1 MRRNFLIT
9 WVLIFTLLVQGVI
22 PAFAGQNSSAASSY
36 ATYQRAYSEYI
47 KAAQSQ
53 ASIDEITSKLDV
65 YLAAQQAYEEATGQN
80 ATTVQPSLQAPVEQT
95 GAAAETTTSVEADA
109 TAPAEGSTAEAT
121 REAEKSWHLWHNFQS
136 KIVHLAQR
144 LLGGSG
150 SPNEM
155 PLWERIA
162 WTIGKALLPTMGVI
176 IATALL
182 APLTPVGMV
191 IGGIVTG
198 AALGGLMTYAFEKRM
213 NAKYRTVKKEEAKIW
228 RDVSVQA
235 VIEAVMAPFNLA
247 TGGMFGMVGP
257 TVGRAIG
264 KVALTQAALTF
275 AGRALSSQVGG
286 GVKNL
291 WSVYYFKYPEKI
303 EANENR
309 IDEILNAHLSSETPF
324 SAETVAE
331 LDRLRADNE
340 MMRGEHYTSED
351 ALKDIKRAGVS
362 AAISGFAGSII
373 SDRAYNST
381 FGRWSDRASVRLFG
395 SVANGKSVASLFST
409 MPVNFASGMA
419 GASLEKSFVSGD
431 IKDLRNEQKAYA
443 AGTPVFEYYEKM
455 ISEKEQKRD
464 SIDST
469 KAGFDTML
477 NGFAVHAARLSVDAI
492 KYNVY
497 DGPKARKAAVENL
510 YRDQDP
516 NWKKAA
522 ALQQKYEDLKKS
534 TPNPLRY
541 RNPATYAKALAGH
554 VKQLDKARSEW
565 LQQSLTAQKADALPQ
580 NVSLKKELSTQYA
593 RDVKLNQMLELGRL
607 RGGDAHLEAMKKVLQ
622 SKNPELANASDERMT
637 ELAALAI
644 KKTYEDKFVSSS
656 SRAESIEKTLEMRR
670 QYKAGKL
677 ALSTEEAKL
686 LAGRA
691 DVISPSQYKASLVEK
706 YVYDLKTQN
715 VRWDEVERQMPSIM
729 ARAEKQMLVQYNNNW
744 AGVLTAEAYA
754 NGLARYKY
762 NPEGYV
768 SFGDEMKK
776 IVAGIPKM
784 IKSNLL
790 GEYTRE
796 VNNAITSN
804 VLPQNPSGDVERY
817 LSTFG
822 KTAID
827 EATGKV
833 INSVYDASSQQL
845 VSSFFR

>member
-1 MRRNFLIT
+1 MRKNFLIT
-9 WVLIFTLLVQGVI
+9 WVLIFTLLVQGIV
-22 PAFAGQNSSAASSY
+22 PVFAGQDSPVASSY
-36 ATYQRAYSEYI
+36 DTYQHAYSEYV
-47 KAAQSQ
+47 KAVQSQ
-53 ASIDEITSKLDV
+53 ASLDEINGKLDI
-65 YLAAQQAYEEATGQN
+65 YLEAQRAYKETTGLNVSAEQV
-80 ATTVQPSLQAPVEQT
+80 APQAPVEQS
-95 GAAAETTTSVEADA
+95 AAAASAEVS
-109 TAPAEGSTAEAT
+109 TAASDEGSPVAEA
-121 REAEKSWHLWHNFQS
+121 RVAEEKWHLWRDFQA
-136 KIVHLAQR
+136 KIVGYAQR
-144 LLGGSG
+144 LLGATGNPG
-150 SPNEM
+150 EM
-155 PLWERIA
+155 PLWERVA
-162 WTIGKALLPTMGVI
+162 WTIGKSLLPTMGVI

-182 APLTPVGMV
+182 APLTSVGMV

-213 NAKYRTVKKEEAKIW
+213 NAKYRTVKKEDAKIW

-264 KVALTQAALTF
+264 KVALTQAGITF
-275 AGRALSSQVGG
+275 VGRALSSQVGG
-286 GVKNL
+286 AVKNL
-291 WSVYYFKYPEKI
+291 WSVHYFKYPEKI
-303 EANENR
+303 EANEAR

-324 SAETVAE
+324 SDETVAE
-331 LDRLRADNE
+331 LDRLRAEIE
-340 MMRGEHYTSED
+340 MMRSEHYTRED
-351 ALKDIKRAGVS
+351 AVKDLKRAGVS
-362 AAISGFAGSII
+362 AVISGFAGSIV

-381 FGRWSDRASVRLFG
+381 FGRWADRASVR
-395 SVANGKSVASLFST
+395 LFST

-455 ISEKEQKRD
+455 IAEKEQKRA
-464 SIDST
+464 SIDAT
-469 KAGFDTML
+469 KAGFDTMID
-477 NGFAVHAARLSVDAI
+477 GFAVHAARLTVDAI

-510 YRDQDP
+510 YREQDP

-565 LQQSLTAQKADALPQ
+565 LQQSASAQQAEALPQ
-580 NVSLKKELSTQYA
+580 NVNLKKDLSVQYE

-607 RGGDAHLEAMKKVLQ
+607 RGGDAHLAAMKKVLQ
-622 SKNPELANASDERMT
+622 SKNPELADASDERMT

-656 SRAESIEKTLEMRR
+656 AKAENIEKVLEMRR
-670 QYKAGKL
+670 QHKAGKL
-677 ALSTEEAKL
+677 ALSPEEAKL

-691 DVISPSQYKASLVEK
+691 DVISPSQYKAALVEK

-715 VRWDEVERQMPSIM
+715 VRWDEVERQMPAIM
-729 ARAEKQMLVQYNNNW
+729 ARAEKQMLTQYNNNW

-768 SFGDEMKK
+768 NFGDEMKK
-776 IVAGIPKM
+776 IVADIPRM
-784 IKSNLL
+784 IKNNLL

-796 VNNAITSN
+796 VNDAITSN
-804 VLPQNPSGDVERY
+804 IIPQNPSNDLERY

-822 KTAID
+822 KTAIN
-827 EATGKV
+827 EATGDV
-833 INSVYDASSQQL
+833 IDTVYNASSQQL
-845 VSSFFR
+845 RSSFFP

>member
-1 MRRNFLIT
+1 MRKNFLLT
-9 WVLIFTLLVQGVI
+9 WVLIFTLLVQGIV
-22 PAFAGQNSSAASSY
+22 PAFASQNSPAASSY
-36 ATYQRAYSEYI
+36 DAYQRAYSEYV
-47 KAAQSQ
+47 KAVQSQ
-53 ASIDEITSKLDV
+53 ASIDEINGKLDV
-65 YLAAQQAYEEATGQN
+65 YLEAQQTYKDSTGQN
-80 ATTVQPSLQAPVEQT
+80 TSTSQVLPQAQVEQVS
-95 GAAAETTTSVEADA
+95 AAASTEIETA
-109 TAPAEGSTAEAT
+109 APSEGNQAEEIRVAE
-121 REAEKSWHLWHNFQS
+121 EKWHLWREFQS
-136 KIVHLAQR
+136 KIVGYAQR
-144 LLGGSG
+144 MLGASG
-150 SPNEM
+150 NPGEM

-162 WTIGKALLPTMGVI
+162 WTIGKSLLPTMGVV

-264 KVALTQAALTF
+264 KVALTQATITF

-286 GVKNL
+286 AVKNL
-291 WSVYYFKYPEKI
+291 WSVHYFKYPEKI
-303 EANENR
+303 EANEDR

-331 LDRLRADNE
+331 LDRLRAENE
-340 MMRGEHYTSED
+340 MMRGEHYTRED
-351 ALKDIKRAGVS
+351 AIKDLKRAGVS

-381 FGRWSDRASVRLFG
+381 FGRWADRASVRLFG
-395 SVANGKSVASLFST
+395 SVAKGKSVASLFST
-409 MPVNFASGMA
+409 MPVNFGSGMA

-455 ISEKEQKRD
+455 IAEKEQKRD
-464 SIDST
+464 SIDAT
-469 KAGFDTML
+469 KAGFDSMV
-477 NGFAVHAARLSVDAI
+477 NGFAVHAARLTVDAV

-510 YRDQDP
+510 YRQQDP

-522 ALQQKYEDLKKS
+522 TLQQKYEDLKKT

-541 RNPATYAKALAGH
+541 RNPTTYAKALAGH
-554 VKQLDKARSEW
+554 VKQLDKARDAW
-565 LQQSLTAQKADALPQ
+565 LQQSLTAQKAEALPQ
-580 NVSLKKELSTQYA
+580 NVAMKKDISVQYE

-607 RGGDAHLEAMKKVLQ
+607 RGGDAHLAAMKKVLQ
-622 SKNPELANASDERMT
+622 SKNPDLADASDERMN

-656 SRAESIEKTLEMRR
+656 AKAENIEKVLDMRR
-670 QYKAGKL
+670 QHKAGTL
-677 ALSTEEAKL
+677 ALSPEEAKL

-691 DVISPSQYKASLVEK
+691 DVISPSQYKAALVEK

-715 VRWDEVERQMPSIM
+715 VRWDEVERQMPEIM
-729 ARAEKQMLVQYNNNW
+729 ARAEKQMLTQYNNNW
-744 AGVLTAEAYA
+744 VGVLTAEAYA

-768 SFGDEMKK
+768 NFGDEMKK
-776 IVAGIPKM
+776 IVTSIPKM
-784 IKSNLL
+784 IKNNLL

-796 VNNAITSN
+796 VNKAITGN
-804 VLPQNPSGDVERY
+804 VIPQNPSSDLERY

-822 KTAID
+822 KTAIN

-833 INSVYDASSQQL
+833 INSVYDASSEQL
-845 VSSFFR
+845 RSSFFH